1 MGHCQMGLCQMG
13 LCQMGLCRTRM
24 GPPVAA
30 YEPAMHPWYRHCPYT
45 FAPERRGVEAG
56 GGYARGGACY
66 LLQRLGLWSWNP
78 GAFLSRATCKQKS
91 GTHALYDA
99 CRLTL
104 CCTDTAH
111 AAMRYAAPAYHTQPR
126 TAHSQTSQQ
135 PFSAQTKEGFQ
146 VLLSCLILQPML
158 TSDMMTRI
166 QLRGPPAPRRRAR
179 SLHHDQPLLHRVSPA
194 TAYAL
199 ATACPLSPYALATAC
214 PLSTYST
221 PCPLPCYACPL
232 SFY

>member
-1 MGHCQMGLCQMG
+1 
-13 LCQMGLCRTRM
+13 
-24 GPPVAA
+24 
-30 YEPAMHPWYRHCPYT
+30 
-45 FAPERRGVEAG
+45 
-56 GGYARGGACY
+56 
-66 LLQRLGLWSWNP
+66 
-78 GAFLSRATCKQKS
+78 
-91 GTHALYDA
+91 
-99 CRLTL
+99 
-104 CCTDTAH
+104 
-111 AAMRYAAPAYHTQPR
+111 MRYAAPAYHTQPR

-232 SFY
+232 SFYVCPLPSYCTLAIYLRARSPLSPYALPIARPRSSYGFARMSRGFGIKKSCRNPREIRTNASYLPTNLTRKPLLSFDKSPLARSCSHASTGCQSQSVQPEGMA